1 MSHRAEQVIDAVVAL
16 LQASTTLGVPSQ
28 SVYPLR
34 TFSLA
39 EDQGEIPA
47 VCVNFGDDNP
57 ADDYQT
63 LDDVASALEVFT
75 TSYLLADEEPELK
88 RSLLDVRKEI
98 HKAIVAD
105 STLGLSFVLS
115 IAYGGAA
122 APERDAT
129 GERLAGSQV
138 SRWIVTYSMNPN
150 DPS

>member
-1 MSHRAEQVIDAVVAL
+1 MTHRAEQIVDAVVTL
-16 LQASTTLGVPSQ
+16 LQASTTLGIPAP

-39 EDQGEIPA
+39 EDQGELPA

-57 ADDYQT
+57 ADDYRS
-63 LDDVASALEVFT
+63 LEDVASALEVIT
-75 TSYLLADEEPELK
+75 TSYVLADEEPDLK
-88 RSLLDVRKEI
+88 RALLDLRKEI

-122 APERDAT
+122 KPETDSF
-129 GERLAGSQV
+129 GERLAGSQD
-138 SRWIVTYSMNPN
+138 SRWIVTYSMNPA